1 MPKINPYLNFDG
13 TAEEAFHFYKSVFG
27 GEFHGPIFRMGSVP
41 GSEELSEEEK
51 NRIMHIAL
59 PIGDNMVMASDVM
72 PSMGQ
77 TVTVGNNN
85 YVSVFTDSKEQTDE
99 YFAKLSDGA
108 EIEMPMED
116 QFWGDY
122 FGSLKDKYGVHWML
136 NYNVENPI

>member
-13 TAEEAFHFYKSVFG
+13 TAEEAFLFYKSIFG
-27 GEFHGPIFRMGSVP
+27 GEFHGPIFKMGGVP
-41 GSEELSEEEK
+41 GSEALSEEEK
-51 NRIMHIAL
+51 NRVMHIAL
-59 PIGDNMVMASDVM
+59 PIGDNLVMASDVA

-77 TVTVGNNN
+77 TVSVGNNN
-85 YVSVFTDSKEQTDE
+85 YISVFTDSKEQADE

-122 FGSLKDKYGVHWML
+122 FGSLKDRFGVNWML
-136 NYNVENPI
+136 NFNVENPI